1 VHVHRSNRTER
12 LVDALA
18 EIVREPSGDA
28 FARECIAVQGRGMER
43 WLAMELAKR
52 LGVWANPDFPFP
64 RRLIERILGAVP
76 GAARGDG
83 SAFEPE
89 RMLWSIRALLP
100 DLAERPE
107 LAPIATYLAGD
118 DRGVRALQLAERIA
132 DTFDHYVVHRP
143 DLVTGWERG
152 RGDPRDWQPLLWRA
166 LAERLGSHHVAARA
180 GAFLAAAAAGRIDM
194 AALPKRISLFGIST
208 LPPLYVEIL
217 DALSRHLEVHLF
229 LLSPSREY
237 WAQIRSQRQIRREVL
252 RAGGDP
258 EAAEQSLHLEVGHPL
273 LASLGRVGREF
284 QSVLEATNYREDGG
298 DLYEDPGFATAL
310 ATLQSDI
317 LALRHRGGPDGPPRL
332 PLGRDDTSIRIHS
345 CHGPMREVEVLHDQ
359 LLALFDEIPD
369 LEPHEV
375 VVMTP
380 DIDAYAPAIEAVFG
394 SASSPIPY
402 RVSDRGPRTGAEVV
416 DAFDRVLDLLA
427 GRMKAPDVV
436 DLLGIGAVRN
446 RFGIAPGDLDL
457 LREWIREAGIRW
469 GVDADHRAA
478 TGLPAL
484 DQNTWR
490 FGLDRLLLGY
500 ALDDATNLFG
510 GALPCLTVEG
520 TTARLLGALVELLE
534 VLFEWRKRLAEPR
547 TPVEWGHE
555 LAELLAATIAD
566 DPATADQVQGL
577 AAALDDVAERAA
589 TAGFDAPIALDA
601 FRIQLDGELRR
612 RATTHG
618 FLSRGVCFCEL
629 VPMRTIPFRVVC
641 LVGMSDGVFPRTERP
656 LGFDLMARHSRPGD
670 RSAREDDRY
679 LFLEAL
685 MAARERLIVTYVG
698 QGIRDNDVRPPSVV
712 VSELL
717 DALDETF
724 CTDGEA
730 GVKQFVEVVHPLQ
743 AFSPRY
749 VGAEPESGLFSF
761 RVAERRAAEALLADP
776 SPPAP
781 FVAAPLPSVPSQE
794 IPLDDLVEFFRRPAR
809 WFARRQL
816 DLPPQR
822 EIPRLESREPIDPD
836 ALERWS
842 IGNRIVES
850 RLRGAAIEIEGEIA
864 HLRAAG
870 SLPPGALGDLS
881 FRRIRPE
888 VDATCAAAER
898 YRRAAAVDAI
908 ALDRVVRGAR
918 VVGRIENLRTSGLV
932 HVHFSRVGSRQ
943 DIPWWVRH
951 VFLCLLS
958 PAGIAPV
965 TIVVGRAAKVGD
977 PTAVR
982 FGPLA
987 DAEAIAGDLV
997 DLYRAGQ
1004 REPLPLFPDT
1014 SREFA
1019 EEYRK
1024 SKNESDAL
1032 AAAAQ
1037 LEERRTGH
1045 EARIRDADVE
1055 LLFRGR
1061 DRLAPSAGAG
1071 RPGFAEVALRFFLP
1085 LLEHTEEA

>member
-1 VHVHRSNRTER
+1 
-12 LVDALA
+12 
-18 EIVREPSGDA
+18 
-28 FARECIAVQGRGMER
+28 
-43 WLAMELAKR
+43 
-52 LGVWANPDFPFP
+52 
-64 RRLIERILGAVP
+64 
-76 GAARGDG
+76 
-83 SAFEPE
+83 
-89 RMLWSIRALLP
+89 
-100 DLAERPE
+100 
-107 LAPIATYLAGD
+107 
-118 DRGVRALQLAERIA
+118 
-132 DTFDHYVVHRP
+132 
-143 DLVTGWERG
+143 
-152 RGDPRDWQPLLWRA
+152 
-166 LAERLGSHHVAARA
+166 
-180 GAFLAAAAAGRIDM
+180 
-194 AALPKRISLFGIST
+194 
-208 LPPLYVEIL
+208 
-217 DALSRHLEVHLF
+217 
-229 LLSPSREY
+229 
-237 WAQIRSQRQIRREVL
+237 
-252 RAGGDP
+252 
-258 EAAEQSLHLEVGHPL
+258 
-273 LASLGRVGREF
+273 
-284 QSVLEATNYREDGG
+284 
-298 DLYEDPGFATAL
+298 
-310 ATLQSDI
+310 
-317 LALRHRGGPDGPPRL
+317 
-332 PLGRDDTSIRIHS
+332 
-345 CHGPMREVEVLHDQ
+345 
-359 LLALFDEIPD
+359 
-369 LEPHEV
+369 
-375 VVMTP
+375 
-380 DIDAYAPAIEAVFG
+380 
-394 SASSPIPY
+394 
-402 RVSDRGPRTGAEVV
+402 
-416 DAFDRVLDLLA
+416 
-427 GRMKAPDVV
+427 MKAPDVV

-484 DQNTWR
+484 DENTWR

-601 FRIQLDGELRR
+601 FRTQLDGELRR

-656 LGFDLMARHSRPGD
+656 LGFDLMARHPRPGD

-730 GVKQFVEVVHPLQ
+730 GVKQLVEVVHPLQ

-749 VGAEPESGLFSF
+749 FGAEPESGLFSF

-794 IPLDDLVEFFRRPAR
+794 IRLDDLVEFFRRPAR

-822 EIPRLESREPIDPD
+822 GDPSAREPRADRSRRARALVDRESHRREPAPRSGDRDRGRDRTPARRREPPSGRARRPLLPPD
-836 ALERWS
+836 SPR
-842 IGNRIVES
+842 GR
-850 RLRGAAIEIEGEIA
+850 RDLRGRRAIPQ
-864 HLRAAG
+864 LRRGRCDRARPGRAG
-870 SLPPGALGDLS
+870 CPRRRSDREPPHERPRPRPLLARREPPG
-881 FRRIRPE
+881 
-888 VDATCAAAER
+888 
-898 YRRAAAVDAI
+898 
-908 ALDRVVRGAR
+908 
-918 VVGRIENLRTSGLV
+918 
-932 HVHFSRVGSRQ
+932 H
-943 DIPWWVRH
+943 PWWVRH

-965 TIVVGRAAKVGD
+965 TTVVGRAAKVGD

-1004 REPLPLFPDT
+1004 REPLPLFSDA

-1024 SKNESDAL
+1024 SRNESAAL

-1071 RPGFAEVALRFFLP
+1071 RPGVRGGRAALLPTAARARGGGLKPLEPLTLEGSKPLEPLTLPLSGTVVVEASAGTGKTFTLSNLYLRLIVEAGREVDGILVVTYTNAATAELRDRVRRRLRAALIALRGGPAEDDFLAAFAASRARSRRHRDRP
-1085 LLEHTEEA
+1085 PPTGGRTSWLRRGPRSSRSTASASACSTRTPSRASAASTPSSSPISGRSAARSSRTIW